1 MSTINSLISA
11 LRIYIIPSATILR
24 SIYCLIKIM
33 YEQEEKKVYIR
44 RLINIIAFLIISELV
59 FVIKDIIEYYYYLY

>member
-1 MSTINSLISA
+1 MNTINNLISA
-11 LRIYIIPSATILR
+11 LRIYIIPTASILR

-44 RLINIIAFLIISELV
+44 RLINTVSFLIISELV
-59 FVIKDIIEYYYYLY
+59 FVIKDVIEFYY